1 MITVTDE
8 EMRSLSRAVL
18 MRYGIDFT
26 NYEPKSFKRRIAK
39 VIESYGIE
47 SINNLWMKIL
57 RDPDFIYE
65 FIDGITVGLTELFRN
80 PGFWEELRDE
90 TLPSLHHKGT
100 LKVWHAG
107 CSTGEEVFSL
117 GILLRENMYPFNVRA
132 WATDIN
138 RQSVE
143 NSKNGRF
150 FNTIFEKYDKN
161 YRMFTRKPQG
171 LDAYVRR
178 KEGLNFFLE
187 PGLVSHVNFG
197 LHNLVTDKTKEK
209 FDIIFCRNVLIYFDK
224 TLQERVLRMF
234 NEHLNEGGYLI
245 LGYYDSNP
253 NSFGNLFNVVNPAT
267 KTYQK
272 IPSFKPAMEGTYT
285 TGPFI

>member
-8 EMRSLSRAVL
+8 EMKSLSRAVL

-47 SINNLWMKIL
+47 SINALWMKIL
-57 RDPDFIYE
+57 RDPNFIYE

-80 PGFWEELRDE
+80 PGFWQELRDK

-100 LKVWHAG
+100 VNVWHAG

-117 GILLRENMYPFNVRA
+117 GILLRETMYPFNVKA

-138 RQSVE
+138 RQSVDDA
-143 NSKNGRF
+143 KNGRF
-150 FNTIFEKYDKN
+150 YKAIFNKYDKN
-161 YRMFTRKPQG
+161 YQDFSRKSQG
-171 LDAYVRR
+171 LDSFIR
-178 KEGLNFFLE
+178 KEDDLNFFLE
-187 PGLVSHVNFG
+187 RSLVSHVNFG
-197 LHNLVTDKTKEK
+197 LHNLVTDKAEEK

-224 TLQERVLRMF
+224 TLQERVLKMF
-234 NEHLNEGGYLI
+234 NERLNDGGYLI

-253 NSFGNLFNVVNPAT
+253 NSFGSLFNVVNPAT

-272 IPSFKPAMEGTYT
+272 IQSLTPAMKGTYT
-285 TGPFI
+285 TEPFI